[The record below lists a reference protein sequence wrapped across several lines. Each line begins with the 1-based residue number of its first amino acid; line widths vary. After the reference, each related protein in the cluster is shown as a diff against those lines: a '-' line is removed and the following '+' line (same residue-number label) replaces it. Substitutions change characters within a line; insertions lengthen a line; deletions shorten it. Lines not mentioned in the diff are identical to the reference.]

1 MRIYDNIN
9 NFTYAEGRTKTE
21 LVNSWNKTRKDN
33 LFWIMENDQTNE
45 YGSVDAYKRLTK
57 RVKYF
62 RELPQILFELNK
74 IDGNN
79 IQIYEDW
86 KEILKKSWKK
96 WKLKTQTITK
106 KKGTFF

>member
-1 MRIYDNIN
+1 MRIYDNLN

-21 LVNSWNKTRKDN
+21 LVNNWNKTRKDN
-33 LFWIMENDQTNE
+33 LFWIMENDPTNE

-62 RELPQILFELNK
+62 RELPQILNELNK

-79 IQIYEDW
+79 IQIYHSN
-86 KEILKKSWKK
+86 L
-96 WKLKTQTITK
+96 
-106 KKGTFF
+106 